1 MTLERGSAQLTGAAT
16 QRRRLAILAL
26 LAVAGERGMSRD
38 KLVGYLWPETDTKR
52 ARHVLN
58 QLVYAQRQQFGPDD
72 LLAGR
77 KTLRLN
83 DRVIWT
89 DVGEFDQALAAGED
103 ERAVTLYAGPF
114 MDGFFLEGSPEF
126 EEWADGQRR
135 RLARGCMEAVRRMA
149 EQAGATGKAQE
160 EVKWWRRAVDL
171 EPLDNGSV
179 FHLVDALATA
189 GDRIAALQ
197 EARRYEERLQ
207 RELGVPVDPR
217 MRQLMAQL
225 MGG

>member
-1 MTLERGSAQLTGAAT
+1 MTLQRGSAQLTGAAT

-89 DVGEFDQALAAGED
+89 DVGEFDQALTQGDD
-103 ERAVTLYAGPF
+103 ERAVALYAGPF
-114 MDGFFLEGSPEF
+114 LDGFFLEGSPEF
-126 EEWADGQRR
+126 EEWVDAQRR
-135 RLARGCMEAVRRMA
+135 RLGRGCIEAVRRLA
-149 EQAGATGKAQE
+149 ERAGANGHVQDR
-160 EVKWWRRAVDL
+160 VKWWRRAVDL
-171 EPLDNGSV
+171 EPLEAGSV
-179 FHLVDALATA
+179 ISLVEALAAA
-189 GDRIAALQ
+189 GQRIAALQ
-197 EARRYEERLQ
+197 EARHYEERLQ
-207 RELGVPVDPR
+207 RELGVPVEPR
-217 MRQLMAQL
+217 LRELMSQLMNR
-225 MGG
+225 

>member
-1 MTLERGSAQLTGAAT
+1 MTLQRGSAQLTGAAT

-89 DVGEFDQALAAGED
+89 DVGEFDQALTQGDD
-103 ERAVTLYAGPF
+103 ERAVALYAGPF
-114 MDGFFLEGSPEF
+114 LDGFFLEGSPEF
-126 EEWADGQRR
+126 EEWVDAQRR
-135 RLARGCMEAVRRMA
+135 RLGRGCIEAVRQLA
-149 EQAGATGKAQE
+149 ERAGANGHVQDR
-160 EVKWWRRAVDL
+160 VKWWRRAVDL
-171 EPLDNGSV
+171 EPLEAGSV
-179 FHLVDALATA
+179 ISLVEALAAA
-189 GDRIAALQ
+189 GQRIAALQ
-197 EARRYEERLQ
+197 EARHYEERLQ
-207 RELGVPVDPR
+207 RELGVPVEPR
-217 MRQLMAQL
+217 LRELMSQLMNR
-225 MGG
+225 